1 MSKAPGLG
9 KAGRKKLAERW
20 HRLMNSLGVAEEA
33 AWSVLEDLRRRY
45 NEAHRAYHNQ
55 AHLEALFSRLESYAV
70 PERPAVELAV
80 WFHDAV
86 YDPTRTDNEERSAEL
101 ARTQLR
107 GLGLEEALGSRVRD
121 LILATKTHQAADPAT
136 AWLLD
141 ADLAILGAEPE
152 AYTAYAEAIRLEY
165 AWMPEEL
172 YCRGRARVL
181 TSFLE
186 RPQIYRTEPFRERFE
201 AQARQNLAE
210 ELAACRKQ
218 RVR

>member
-1 MSKAPGLG
+1 MGLG
-9 KAGRKKLAERW
+9 KAARKKLAGRW
-20 HRLMNSLGVAEEA
+20 HRLMDSLGIGEEA

-45 NEAHRAYHNQ
+45 NEAHRVYHNQ
-55 AHLEALFSRLESYAV
+55 AHLEALFSLLEEYEI

-101 ARTQLR
+101 ARTRLDQ
-107 GLGLEEALGSRVRD
+107 LGLQEALRQRVRE
-121 LILATKTHQAADPAT
+121 LILATKTHQAADPTA

-152 AYTAYAEAIRLEY
+152 AYAAYAKAIRLEY
-165 AWMPEEL
+165 AWLPEEL
-172 YCRGRARVL
+172 YRQGRAKVL
-181 TSFLE
+181 SVFLE

-201 AQARQNLAE
+201 ARAWQNLAE
-210 ELAACRKQ
+210 ELESLRKTAGEISQ
-218 RVR
+218 I